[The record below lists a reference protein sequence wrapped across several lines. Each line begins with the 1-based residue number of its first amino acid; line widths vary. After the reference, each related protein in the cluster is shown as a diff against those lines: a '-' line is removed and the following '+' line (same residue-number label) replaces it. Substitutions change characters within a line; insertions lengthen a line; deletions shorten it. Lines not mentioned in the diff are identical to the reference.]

1 MEKLA
6 FLEKR
11 KILSKR
17 KSLGTNIG
25 VLDRGLYYLTAIVLK
40 DIDMSG
46 FIIINKQ
53 RRDFLDV
60 IYKLTT
66 TPSIYKYLL
75 GKIRTT
81 YTTIGKWKKWVNAF
95 LGEYQRNIDIIITS
109 EVDYAV
115 NILDYQRELITGI
128 CMYDAEEEY
137 VDMIQLQNAFDIKE
151 MIDAIESVM
160 SSCIPPT
167 LEPSDE

>member
-40 DIDMSG
+40 DIEMSG
-46 FIIINKQ
+46 FIVINKQ
-53 RRDFLDV
+53 RRDFLDM
-60 IYKLTT
+60 IHDLTT
-66 TPSIYKYLL
+66 KSSIYKYLL

-81 YTTIGKWKKWVNAF
+81 YTTIDNWKKWVNTF
-95 LGEYQRNIDIIITS
+95 LEEYQQNIDTILSS
-109 EVDYAV
+109 EVNCAANV
-115 NILDYQRELITGI
+115 LNYQRELITGI
-128 CMYDAEEEY
+128 CICDAEEEY
-137 VDMIQLQNAFDIKE
+137 VDIVQLQNAFCIKE
-151 MIDAIESVM
+151 MIDAVENVM
-160 SSCIPPT
+160 SSCVALT
-167 LEPSDE
+167 LDPSEE